1 MADTSDLL
9 GIFLMEAWDS
19 VATLEDGLDRV
30 RAPEVA
36 AATVRPLVVVTHRLK
51 GAAGLHDFPE
61 LSGAAGAAE
70 QLLGRVPDA
79 ALAERIAIADFLR
92 DLVVLLKKVLDGIAA
107 GHGED
112 VAEIGRF
119 RARHFQLAG
128 EPAGAPAGAA
138 VAAAP
143 VEPARAVP
151 ESDDILAY
159 FAPEAAEHLETMT
172 RALLALERSGRDEE
186 ELHALFRA
194 AHTLK
199 GAAYTVGC
207 APVGDLA
214 HRLEDL
220 LVAVREARQ
229 PLTPAVVEVAFLG
242 IDALRGLVGVGGA
255 PADGADAAAAHASD
269 RIAALTAGEEE
280 PAAEPEPRAP
290 AVPFVAPAREAAAE
304 RGVPAGERRAAAA
317 GPFIRVSL
325 DRLDV
330 VMNQVGELVIAR
342 SRLDRRLRELDR
354 VGELLQFSRA
364 RMARAVRDF
373 EGGVRP
379 RNPDLGDHPDGRM
392 PRIARPDPTADLFA
406 ELEFDRYDDFDILAR
421 SVAELSADLGEVQA
435 EVGGL
440 IRSIWDDTAQIQ
452 RLTGS
457 LRTEITRA
465 RMVRVGRLFTRFAR
479 QVREAARTAGKA
491 VAFEVRGESVELD
504 NSVID
509 QIADPLL
516 HLVQNAITHGIES
529 DAERQALGKPVPG
542 TVRLSAAHRGAFVH
556 IEVEDDGRGIDVERL
571 KSEALRQGF
580 LRQEQVAQ
588 LSPREALN
596 LVFLPGF
603 STAPVVTTAAGR
615 GVGMDVVRTNVTRL
629 NGEIEVETE
638 PGAGTRFRLK
648 LPLTVVVSDALTVHA
663 GGHGLAIALNAVRL
677 VLTVRREEI
686 RVVGRT
692 EMVRVDGEWVDLVR
706 LPQLLGLPA
715 DPARERLPVVVLR
728 AGGAALAVAV
738 DELGGKEEIVIK
750 SLGGYPQ
757 GLGPFTGAT
766 ISGDGRVILVL
777 DPTRLLELAEAAGR
791 DAGLQPA
798 AGRRPADR
806 DRRAVH
812 AEAAAGAPAERRVLL
827 VDDSISVRKFVGH
840 MLERAGFRVLTA
852 NDGVDAL
859 QQLAETQVD
868 TVITDLEMPR
878 LNGYELIED
887 LRRRPATR
895 HLPVVV
901 LTTRAGEK
909 HWALARRLGV
919 EHYVSKPVD
928 EQAFVRLL
936 RSITAAERV
945 EPALVETAP

>member
-1 MADTSDLL
+1 
-9 GIFLMEAWDS
+9 
-19 VATLEDGLDRV
+19 V
-30 RAPEVA
+30 
-36 AATVRPLVVVTHRLK
+36 
-51 GAAGLHDFPE
+51 
-61 LSGAAGAAE
+61 
-70 QLLGRVPDA
+70 
-79 ALAERIAIADFLR
+79 
-92 DLVVLLKKVLDGIAA
+92 
-107 GHGED
+107 
-112 VAEIGRF
+112 
-119 RARHFQLAG
+119 
-128 EPAGAPAGAA
+128 
-138 VAAAP
+138 
-143 VEPARAVP
+143 
-151 ESDDILAY
+151 
-159 FAPEAAEHLETMT
+159 
-172 RALLALERSGRDEE
+172 
-186 ELHALFRA
+186 
-194 AHTLK
+194 HTLK

-207 APVGDLA
+207 TPVGDLA
-214 HRLEDL
+214 HQLEDL
-220 LVAVREARQ
+220 LVAVREERQ
-229 PLTPAVVEVAFLG
+229 PLTPAVIEVAFVG
-242 IDALRGLVGVGGA
+242 IDALRGLLGTGGGL
-255 PADGADAAAAHASD
+255 PAEADAAAAHASA
-269 RIAALTAGEEE
+269 RIAALTAGERE
-280 PAAEPEPRAP
+280 PAAEPEPPLAP
-290 AVPFVAPAREAAAE
+290 VAPFVAPARE
-304 RGVPAGERRAAAA
+304 PAGERPATAGERRVAAA

-325 DRLDV
+325 DRLDA

-354 VGELLQFSRA
+354 VGELLQFSRT

-373 EGGVRP
+373 EAGRGGARP
-379 RNPDLGDHPDGRM
+379 VNPEHSGTVAAEER
-392 PRIARPDPTADLFA
+392 RIERPDPADLFA

-435 EVGGL
+435 EVSSL

-516 HLVQNAITHGIES
+516 HLIQNAITHGIEP
-529 DAERQALGKPVPG
+529 DEERQRLGKPVPG
-542 TVRLSAAHRGAFVH
+542 TVRLSATHRGAFVY

-571 KSEALRQGF
+571 AAEAVRQGF
-580 LRQEQVAQ
+580 LTQEAAAR
-588 LSPREALN
+588 LSPREGLN

-629 NGEIEVETE
+629 NGEIDVETQ

-648 LPLTVVVSDALTVHA
+648 LPLTVIVSDALTVYA

-692 EMVRVDGEWVDLVR
+692 EMVRVDGDWVDLVH
-706 LPQLLGLPA
+706 LPRLLGLPA
-715 DPARERLPVVVLR
+715 DAARERLPVVVLR

-777 DPTRLLELAEAAGR
+777 DPTRLLELAEGVGRGAESRTDARRAARVEEAAG
-791 DAGLQPA
+791 A
-798 AGRRPADR
+798 A
-806 DRRAVH
+806 
-812 AEAAAGAPAERRVLL
+812 APAERRILL

-840 MLERAGFRVLTA
+840 MLERAGFCVLTA

-859 QQLAETQVD
+859 QQLAETPVD

-895 HLPVVV
+895 HLPIVV
-901 LTTRAGEK
+901 LTTRAGDK

-936 RSITAAERV
+936 QSITAGDRV
-945 EPALVETAP
+945 EPALVETAR

>member
-1 MADTSDLL
+1 M
-9 GIFLMEAWDS
+9 
-19 VATLEDGLDRV
+19 
-30 RAPEVA
+30 
-36 AATVRPLVVVTHRLK
+36 
-51 GAAGLHDFPE
+51 
-61 LSGAAGAAE
+61 
-70 QLLGRVPDA
+70 
-79 ALAERIAIADFLR
+79 
-92 DLVVLLKKVLDGIAA
+92 VLDGIAA

-112 VAEIGRF
+112 VEEIRRF
-119 RARHFQLAG
+119 GARHRQLTR
-128 EPAGAPAGAA
+128 EPAGSPASGSVAPT
-138 VAAAP
+138 P
-143 VEPARAVP
+143 VGRDRAVG
-151 ESDDILAY
+151 ENEDILAY

-186 ELHALFRA
+186 ELQSLFRA
-194 AHTLK
+194 VHTLK
-199 GAAYTVGC
+199 GAAYTVGVT
-207 APVGDLA
+207 PVGDLA

-229 PLTPAVVEVAFLG
+229 PLTPAVVEAAFVG
-242 IDALRGLVGVGGA
+242 VDALRGLVGVGGA
-255 PADGADAAAAHASD
+255 PTAEAESAAAHASA
-269 RIAALTAGEEE
+269 RIAALTTG
-280 PAAEPEPRAP
+280 EPEPPAAP
-290 AVPFVAPAREAAAE
+290 EPRLAPMVSRPAAAGD
-304 RGVPAGERRAAAA
+304 RGAAAA

-354 VGELLQFSRA
+354 VGELLQFSRT
-364 RMARAVRDF
+364 RMAKAI
-373 EGGVRP
+373 EGVRP
-379 RNPDLGDHPDGRM
+379 HNPDHSRSVGAGEI
-392 PRIARPDPTADLFA
+392 RILRPDPIFA

-479 QVREAARTAGKA
+479 QVREAARAAGKV
-491 VAFEVRGESVELD
+491 VAFEVHGESVELD

-516 HLVQNAITHGIES
+516 HLVQNAITHGIEP
-529 DAERQALGKPVPG
+529 DGERQALGKPVPG
-542 TVRLSAAHRGAFVH
+542 TVRLSATHRGAFVH

-571 KSEALRQGF
+571 EAEAVRQGF
-580 LRQEQVAQ
+580 LPPDEVAQ

-629 NGEIEVETE
+629 NGEIDVETE
-638 PGAGTRFRLK
+638 PGVGTRFRLK

-663 GGHGLAIALNAVRL
+663 GGQSLAIALNAVRL
-677 VLTVRREEI
+677 VLAVRREEI

-692 EMVRVDGEWVDLVR
+692 EMVRVDGEWVDLVH
-706 LPQLLGLPA
+706 LPRLLGMAP
-715 DPARERLPVVVLR
+715 DRPRERLPVVVLR

-750 SLGGYPQ
+750 SLGGYPR

-766 ISGDGRVILVL
+766 ISGDGRVTLVL
-777 DPTRLLELAEAAGR
+777 DPTRLLELAERAARGAGPKAEGR
-791 DAGLQPA
+791 QPM
-798 AGRRPADR
+798 
-806 DRRAVH
+806 
-812 AEAAAGAPAERRVLL
+812 AEGPIVASPAERRILL

-852 NDGVDAL
+852 TDGVEAL
-859 QQLAETQVD
+859 QQLTETPVD

-936 RSITAAERV
+936 RSITAGEPAES
-945 EPALVETAP
+945 ALVETAR

>member
-1 MADTSDLL
+1 MADVSDLL

-19 VATLEDGLDRV
+19 VATLEDGLDRL
-30 RAPEVA
+30 RGPEVA

-51 GAAGLHDFPE
+51 GASGLHDFAE

-70 QLLGRVPDA
+70 QLLGRVPEA
-79 ALAERIAIADFLR
+79 PLAERTAIADFLR
-92 DLVVLLKKVLDGIAA
+92 DLVALLKKVLDGIAA

-112 VAEIGRF
+112 VEEIRRF
-119 RARHFQLAG
+119 RVRHRQLAG
-128 EPAGAPAGAA
+128 EPTGAPAAGAVPAAA
-138 VAAAP
+138 V
-143 VEPARAVP
+143 EPPRSVP
-151 ESDDILAY
+151 ESEDILAY

-194 AHTLK
+194 VHTLK

-207 APVGDLA
+207 TPVGDLA
-214 HRLEDL
+214 HQLEDL
-220 LVAVREARQ
+220 LVAVRESRQ
-229 PLTPAVVEVAFLG
+229 PLTPAVIEVAFVG
-242 IDALRGLVGVGGA
+242 IDALRGLLGTGA
-255 PADGADAAAAHASD
+255 GLPADADAAAAQASA
-269 RIAALTAGEEE
+269 RIAALTTGERD
-280 PAAEPEPRAP
+280 AAVEPEPRLAP
-290 AVPFVAPAREAAAE
+290 PAPFVAPAREPALDRSAT
-304 RGVPAGERRAAAA
+304 AGERRAAAA

-325 DRLDV
+325 DRLDA

-354 VGELLQFSRA
+354 VGELLQFSRT

-373 EGGVRP
+373 EAGVRP
-379 RNPDLGDHPDGRM
+379 RNPERPDFQATDEN
-392 PRIARPDPTADLFA
+392 RIARPDPLSDLFA

-435 EVGGL
+435 EVSGL

-479 QVREAARTAGKA
+479 QVREAARTAGKT

-516 HLVQNAITHGIES
+516 HLIQNAITHGIEA
-529 DAERQALGKPVPG
+529 DEERQRLGKPVPG
-542 TVRLSAAHRGAFVH
+542 TVRLSATHRGAFVH

-571 KSEALRQGF
+571 AAEAVRQGF
-580 LRQEQVAQ
+580 LTQEAAAR

-596 LVFLPGF
+596 LVFLPGL

-629 NGEIEVETE
+629 NGEIDVETQT
-638 PGAGTRFRLK
+638 GAGTRFRLK
-648 LPLTVVVSDALTVHA
+648 LPLTVIVSDALTVYA

-692 EMVRVDGEWVDLVR
+692 EMVRVDGEWVDLVY
-706 LPQLLGLPA
+706 LPRLLGLPTDA
-715 DPARERLPVVVLR
+715 ARDRLPVVVLR

-766 ISGDGRVILVL
+766 ISGDGRVSLVL
-777 DPTRLLELAEAAGR
+777 DPTRLLEVAERVGRGAVSRADGRRPVHAEEAAG
-791 DAGLQPA
+791 A
-798 AGRRPADR
+798 A
-806 DRRAVH
+806 
-812 AEAAAGAPAERRVLL
+812 APAERRILL

-852 NDGVDAL
+852 NDGADAL
-859 QQLAETQVD
+859 QQLAETPVD

-895 HLPVVV
+895 HLPIVV

-936 RSITAAERV
+936 RSITAGERV
-945 EPALVETAP
+945 EPALVETVR

>member
-1 MADTSDLL
+1 MAEMSDLL

-19 VATLEDGLDRV
+19 LATLEDGLDRL
-30 RAPEVA
+30 RDPEVSA
-36 AATVRPLVVVTHRLK
+36 QTVRPLVVVTHRLK

-70 QLLGRVPDA
+70 QLLGRVPEA
-79 ALAERIAIADFLR
+79 APAERTAIADFLR
-92 DLVVLLKKVLDGIAA
+92 DLVTLLKKVLDAIAA
-107 GHGED
+107 GQGED
-112 VAEIGRF
+112 VEEIRRF
-119 RARHFQLAG
+119 RARHRFFTR
-128 EPAGAPAGAA
+128 EPAGSPANSSVAPAPGERDRLAA
-138 VAAAP
+138 
-143 VEPARAVP
+143 EH
-151 ESDDILAY
+151 EEILAY

-186 ELHALFRA
+186 ELQSLFRA
-194 AHTLK
+194 VHTLK
-199 GAAYTVGC
+199 GAAYTVGFTLI
-207 APVGDLA
+207 GDLA

-220 LVAVREARQ
+220 LVAVREGSR
-229 PLTPAVVEVAFLG
+229 PLTPAVVEAAFVG
-242 IDALRGLVGVGGA
+242 VDALRGLAGVGGA
-255 PADGADAAAAHASD
+255 PPAEADAAAAHASA
-269 RIAALTAGEEE
+269 RMAALMIGEPG
-280 PAAEPEPRAP
+280 PAAAPEPLPAP
-290 AVPFVAPAREAAAE
+290 PPPLLAPARELATE
-304 RGVPAGERRAAAA
+304 RPAPASERRAAAA

-354 VGELLQFSRA
+354 VGELLQFSRE
-364 RMARAVRDF
+364 RMAKAVRDF
-373 EGGVRP
+373 EVGRAAGGGLSPGPLRGPGVLERKNGSP
-379 RNPDLGDHPDGRM
+379 PPL
-392 PRIARPDPTADLFA
+392 ADLFA

-479 QVREAARTAGKA
+479 QVREAARAAGKV
-491 VAFEVRGESVELD
+491 VAFEVHGESVELD

-509 QIADPLL
+509 QITDPLL
-516 HLVQNAITHGIES
+516 HLVQNAITHGIEP
-529 DAERQALGKPVPG
+529 DGERQALGKPVPG
-542 TVRLSAAHRGAFVH
+542 TVRLSAVHRGAFVYV
-556 IEVEDDGRGIDVERL
+556 EVEDDGRGIDVERL
-571 KSEALRQGF
+571 EAEAVRQGF
-580 LRQEQVAQ
+580 LPPDAVAR

-603 STAPVVTTAAGR
+603 STAPVVTRAAGR

-629 NGEIEVETE
+629 NGEIDVETQ
-638 PGAGTRFRLK
+638 PGIGTRFRLK

-663 GGHGLAIALNAVRL
+663 GGQSLAIALNAVRL
-677 VLTVRREEI
+677 VLAVRREEI

-692 EMVRVDGEWVDLVR
+692 EMVRVDGEWVELVH
-706 LPQLLGLPA
+706 LPPLLGLPA
-715 DPARERLPVVVLR
+715 DRPRERLPVVVLR

-766 ISGDGRVILVL
+766 ISGDGRVTLVL
-777 DPTRLLELAEAAGR
+777 DPTRLLELAEGAGR
-791 DAGLQPA
+791 TASPEAEGRPTDPASVVGLA
-798 AGRRPADR
+798 S
-806 DRRAVH
+806 
-812 AEAAAGAPAERRVLL
+812 PAERRVLL

-852 NDGVDAL
+852 NDGVEAL
-859 QQLAETQVD
+859 QQLAETPVD

-936 RSITAAERV
+936 RSITAAERA
-945 EPALVETAP
+945 EPALVETAR